1 VSEDATKVSAALA
14 RFVRDA
20 GVQVA
25 MVLEAD
31 GRVIAQHGFTR
42 RVDVTSA
49 STLAAAIQATTREL
63 GRCLGDP
70 SLGPIHHGGA
80 DRQLFLAPLPEAAPP
95 RLLLTVFDGRTSL
108 GLVRIF
114 WEELGEAVKRQVTPD
129 APSPENFERELQ
141 DSLSAL
147 FGGL

>member
-1 VSEDATKVSAALA
+1 MSADVTRVSSALA

-25 MVLEAD
+25 MVIEAD

-70 SLGPIHHGGA
+70 SLAAIHHGGV
-80 DRQLFLAPLPEAAPP
+80 DRQLFLAPFPEAAPA
-95 RLLLTVFDGRTSL
+95 RLLLTVFDGKTSL
-108 GLVRIF
+108 GLVRFF
-114 WEELGEAVKRQVTPD
+114 WEELGDALKRKVTPV

-141 DSLSAL
+141 DSLSTL